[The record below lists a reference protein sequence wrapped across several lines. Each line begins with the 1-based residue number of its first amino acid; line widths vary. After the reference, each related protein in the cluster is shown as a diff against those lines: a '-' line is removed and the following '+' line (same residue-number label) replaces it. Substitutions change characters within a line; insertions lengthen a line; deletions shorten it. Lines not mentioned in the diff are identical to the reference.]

1 MIHMNKVQKLLL
13 VHSSD
18 IIFVGVDVAKKTH
31 YARIINHIGL
41 EVIKPFK
48 FNNSI
53 DGYERLVSK
62 ILEAK
67 EKSKATKILIG
78 FEPSGHYWKPLAWF
92 LKEKG
97 YTVVIVN
104 PYHVKQRKEE
114 EDNSPSKND
123 RKDALI
129 IARLIKEGKFLNCL
143 LPQNTYADLRNLSV
157 ARKQLIKKLNSVKNK
172 IIAILDE
179 YFPEFEE
186 VFKNLWGK
194 AALWILRNCPFPSI
208 ILKLSKEEIAEQ
220 LKKATNNRVGMK
232 RAEKLIEAAKK
243 SIGVKEGIKGAQ
255 IRLNIYLDELEFLK
269 TQLETIE
276 KAMEELL
283 KKIDIAEYLLSIPG
297 IGVITVAG
305 FLAEVGD
312 IGKYT
317 HYKQIQKLGG
327 LNITDNQSGK
337 HRGKTKISKR
347 GRPEL
352 RNLLYKASLTL
363 VAKNK
368 EFKALYNYFLRR
380 RENPLEKKQALIAI
394 SIKLIRVMFTL
405 AKKKEKYDSQKV
417 LGEYRMKQIKEL
429 VA

>member
-1 MIHMNKVQKLLL
+1 MNKVQKLLL

-243 SIGVKEGIKGAQ
+243 SIGVK
-255 IRLNIYLDELEFLK
+255 
-269 TQLETIE
+269 
-276 KAMEELL
+276 
-283 KKIDIAEYLLSIPG
+283 
-297 IGVITVAG
+297 
-305 FLAEVGD
+305 
-312 IGKYT
+312 
-317 HYKQIQKLGG
+317 
-327 LNITDNQSGK
+327 
-337 HRGKTKISKR
+337 
-347 GRPEL
+347 
-352 RNLLYKASLTL
+352 
-363 VAKNK
+363 
-368 EFKALYNYFLRR
+368 
-380 RENPLEKKQALIAI
+380 
-394 SIKLIRVMFTL
+394 
-405 AKKKEKYDSQKV
+405 
-417 LGEYRMKQIKEL
+417 
-429 VA
+429 

>member
-1 MIHMNKVQKLLL
+1 MNKVQKLLL

>member
-1 MIHMNKVQKLLL
+1 MNKVQKLLL

-327 LNITDNQSGK
+327 LNITDNQSRK

>member
-1 MIHMNKVQKLLL
+1 MNKVQKLLL

-417 LGEYRMKQIKEL
+417 LGEYRMKQIKD
-429 VA
+429 

>member
-1 MIHMNKVQKLLL
+1 MNKVQKLLL

-429 VA
+429 V